1 MIGFL
6 LYADLK
12 CTDAVDIINR
22 VKAHD
27 KMNNIVKQEVILT
40 IEESTPHCPWDAND

>member
-27 KMNNIVKQEVILT
+27 KMNNIVTQTTKGTDL
-40 IEESTPHCPWDAND
+40 